1 MIRRAYI
8 KGLILVVTL
17 LLATPGCI
25 ALLDGYSQSRSVKEP
40 SAADQAQVLINLST
54 AFLMQGEYTKALPE
68 LLKARELTPKNT
80 AVHNYLG
87 LSYYGM
93 KEYALAIESFQRA
106 LAINPNRTDVHNNL
120 GLVYLAQKYFDL
132 ALAEF
137 NLCLKD
143 PNYQKK
149 QIPLSNIGLVYL
161 ELGQY
166 DEAMQ
171 ALTRA
176 TEVAPDYPKSY
187 QFIGRV
193 HLDQGNYG
201 LALDYMGN
209 AAHLDPND
217 AETFML
223 LGEVYLKLNKPEEA
237 AQAYNRAAALVPNT
251 QMALEAQKR
260 VHQVMGF

>member
-1 MIRRAYI
+1 MIGRAHM
-8 KGLILVVTL
+8 KVLILVLAV
-17 LLATPGCI
+17 LLAAPGCG
-25 ALLDGYSQSRSVKEP
+25 ALLGGSGQSRSAKEP
-40 SAADQAQVLINLST
+40 SAPDQAQALINLS
-54 AFLMQGEYTKALPE
+54 AALLMQGEYTKALPE
-68 LLKARELTPKNT
+68 LLKARELTPKDA

-93 KEYALAIESFQRA
+93 KEYGLAIESFQKA
-106 LAINPNRTDVHNNL
+106 LALNPDRTDVHNNL
-120 GLVYLAQKYFDL
+120 GLVYLAQKHFDL

-143 PNYQKK
+143 LVYQKK

-187 QFIGRV
+187 QFIGRI
-193 HLDQGNYG
+193 HLAQGNYG
-201 LALDYMGN
+201 SALDYMGN
-209 AAHLDPND
+209 AARLDPND

-237 AQAYNRAAALVPNT
+237 AQAYGRAAALVPNT
-251 QMALEAQKR
+251 QTALEAQKR
-260 VHQVMGF
+260 ARQAMGF